1 MSAYVGTIAGSDDQ
15 TSVEDKLH
23 VASTRS
29 PIDLLDYLF
38 IAKSHGRTYSVPA
51 VEICSLRS
59 DAGMMI
65 SALLTL

>member
-1 MSAYVGTIAGSDDQ
+1 MNAYVGTIAGSDDQ
-15 TSVEDKLH
+15 PSVEDELH
-23 VASTRS
+23 VASTGS
-29 PIDLLDYLF
+29 PIDMLAYSS
-38 IAKSHGRTYSVPA
+38 KVMSRGVTHSVPA